1 MPKKVREAYENYV
14 EHNTWF
20 KVLSICAI
28 ALIVAS
34 FIVPPLG
41 IIDSSVLA
49 AVGEIFGFAALWTL
63 IKAIDKGKVATI
75 SHNNTTISVGKDKD
89 GNGLDD
95 DWENQHKEIDD
106 WQHRQDIDNADALYD

>member
-1 MPKKVREAYENYV
+1 MAKQVKEAYENYV
-14 EHNTWF
+14 HHNTWF
-20 KVLSICAI
+20 KVLSMCAI

-63 IKAIDKGKVATI
+63 IKAIDKGKVASI
-75 SHNNTTISVGKDKD
+75 SHGNTTISVGKDKD

-95 DWENQHKEIDD
+95 DYEAEIDD
-106 WQHRQDIDNADALYD
+106 KDDPYVEE

>member
-1 MPKKVREAYENYV
+1 MPKQVKEAYENYI

-20 KVLSICAI
+20 KILSICAI

-63 IKAIDKGKVATI
+63 IKAIDKGKVASI
-75 SHNNTTISVGKDKD
+75 SHGQTTISVGKDKNGD
-89 GNGLDD
+89 GIDD
-95 DWENQHKEIDD
+95 DWQR
-106 WQHRQDIDNADALYD
+106 QQDIDNTDALDD

>member
-1 MPKKVREAYENYV
+1 MSKKVREAYENYV

-63 IKAIDKGKVATI
+63 IKAIDKGKVASV
-75 SHNNTTISVGKDKD
+75 SHGSTTISIGKDKD

-95 DWENQHKEIDD
+95 DYEAEMEQECDKDD
-106 WQHRQDIDNADALYD
+106 PYVEE

>member
-1 MPKKVREAYENYV
+1 MPKQVKEAYENYI

-20 KVLSICAI
+20 KVLSVCAI
-28 ALIVAS
+28 ALIIAS

-95 DWENQHKEIDD
+95 DYEAEIDD
-106 WQHRQDIDNADALYD
+106 KDDPYIEE

>member
-1 MPKKVREAYENYV
+1 MPKQVKEAYENYI
-14 EHNTWF
+14 EHNVWF

-28 ALIVAS
+28 ALLVAG
-34 FIVPPLG
+34 FVCPPLAL
-41 IIDSSVLA
+41 IDSSVLLGA
-49 AVGEIFGFAALWTL
+49 SEIFAFAALWTV

-95 DWENQHKEIDD
+95 DYEAEKESEELDV
-106 WQHRQDIDNADALYD
+106 

>member
-1 MPKKVREAYENYV
+1 MPKQVKEVYENYI
-14 EHNTWF
+14 EHNVWF
-20 KVLSICAI
+20 KVLSMCAI

-63 IKAIDKGKVATI
+63 IKAIDKGKVASI
-75 SHNNTTISVGKDKD
+75 SHGNTTISVGKDKD

-95 DWENQHKEIDD
+95 DFEAEMQEAEKDDPYIDE
-106 WQHRQDIDNADALYD
+106 